1 MVIFPWHQNEESSV
15 FLVARSEKRGRG
27 WFKKGVGINY
37 STQETCR
44 TSGYCLGLVSI
55 LVMYWQTPWLISL
68 NPGVIKKAGPTGA
81 YRFLNNCPLGVTDKL
96 IMFKKIIHSC
106 AFTRWKHMCEFMN
119 NIVYE
124 IESDAHWKFMLLWL
138 ILIFVYVSCCVKTAK
153 QHLVWNC
160 KFRGTVQ
167 LFGKYAELLSGGEF
181 DEEIS
186 ICISSKYI
194 LFFFNPYKKKNVKTI
209 SSFQHITK
217 VYRLHMQ
224 AHKLNDFRSSGAHLL
239 FWTL

>member
-1 MVIFPWHQNEESSV
+1 MQDQWVLLGISVHSCHVLTNPLADLLKSRCYQES
-15 FLVARSEKRGRG
+15 R
-27 WFKKGVGINY
+27 
-37 STQETCR
+37 
-44 TSGYCLGLVSI
+44 
-55 LVMYWQTPWLISL
+55 
-68 NPGVIKKAGPTGA
+68 PTGA

-96 IMFKKIIHSC
+96 IMFKKYGTC

-138 ILIFVYVSCCVKTAK
+138 ILLFMYVSCCVKTAK
-153 QHLVWNC
+153 QHLVWNW

-186 ICISSKYI
+186 MCISSKYI
-194 LFFFNPYKKKNVKTI
+194 LFFFFIPTKRKT
-209 SSFQHITK
+209 
-217 VYRLHMQ
+217 
-224 AHKLNDFRSSGAHLL
+224 
-239 FWTL
+239 